1 MPVNSRFAVAW
12 SLALAPVCL
21 FIPTFLL
28 AGMGPCSFSH
38 PLVIVVAFLLFIA
51 LEIAALPRFVKA
63 ARATGKALGAMLGMG
78 FAISVLVLSVALEYY
93 FVAEYWAD
101 AQFGVM

>member
-21 FIPTFLL
+21 FIPAFLL

-38 PLVIVVAFLLFIA
+38 PLVIVVAMLLFIG
-51 LEIAALPRFVKA
+51 LEVAALPRFVKA
-63 ARATGKALGAMLGMG
+63 ARASGKAIPAMFGIPL
-78 FAISVLVLSVALEYY
+78 ALLLLILSVAFEFSIVTDYL
-93 FVAEYWAD
+93 
-101 AQFGVM
+101 